1 MKKIF
6 NYVLAISA
14 IVIGMAFGSCNE
26 EEFPSPSH
34 PDGDVVPVI
43 LSVEVADLVSSRAI
57 DENLISDHYCP
68 VKAGKSVFEI
78 VET

>member
-26 EEFPSPSH
+26 GEFPLPLAS
-34 PDGDVVPVI
+34 
-43 LSVEVADLVSSRAI
+43 
-57 DENLISDHYCP
+57 
-68 VKAGKSVFEI
+68 
-78 VET
+78 

>member
-26 EEFPSPSH
+26 EI
-34 PDGDVVPVI
+34 G
-43 LSVEVADLVSSRAI
+43 RA
-57 DENLISDHYCP
+57 H
-68 VKAGKSVFEI
+68 V
-78 VET
+78 

>member
-43 LSVEVADLVSSRAI
+43 LSV
-57 DENLISDHYCP
+57 
-68 VKAGKSVFEI
+68 
-78 VET
+78 